1 MSLLRR
7 PRSGKELAYV
17 IQKHDASHLHFDFR
31 LEMGGTMKSWAVP
44 KGPSLDPS
52 VKRLAVE
59 VEDHPISYNDFEGR
73 IARGYGAGTV
83 MLWDRGGYEPLDAEG
98 EEADAWLLRAHRAGK
113 IDFVLHGERLRGGFR
128 LRRMSWA
135 KGGKPQWLLSK
146 IDDELAD
153 AAADPVAET
162 LTSVVSGRTM
172 EEIGGKK
179 RAARKS
185 GGGGVPKKM
194 ARKVTTALKKR
205 VSRAPKALEPMY
217 ATIGRAVPAGGGWSY
232 EPKYDGVRVLAVAEG
247 SSVRLVTRNGKE
259 KTAQFPEVVDALREL
274 SAASRGPF
282 VLDGEIV
289 ALERG
294 RPARFQLLQ
303 SRMHLKDASA
313 ISALRAKSPV
323 ALLAFD
329 ILRDGEWLVDRSWSE
344 RRAAL
349 ERRLEGAD
357 AKRLQASEVLR
368 GSGERALERARNR
381 GWEGV
386 IAKRESSLYRPGKRS
401 DEWLKL
407 KVEFRQELV
416 VGGWTEPQRTR
427 PFLGSLLVGYYE
439 GDDFVFAGGVG
450 TGFSRA
456 TLEELHGRLAKL
468 ERARPAFRDPP
479 STRTPAHWVL
489 PEVVV
494 EIRFVEWTADRK
506 LRSPVFVGVRDDKPA
521 REVGREAA
529 SVQGS

>member
-1 MSLLRR
+1 MGLLRR
-7 PRSGKELAYV
+7 RHAGELAYV

-59 VEDHPISYNDFEGR
+59 VDDHPMSYNDFEGV
-73 IARGYGAGTV
+73 IPGGYGAGTV
-83 MLWDRGGYEPLDAEG
+83 MLWDRGSYEPLEAEG
-98 EEADAWLLRAHRAGK
+98 EASDWLLRSHRAGK

-146 IDDELAD
+146 IDDEH
-153 AAADPVAET
+153 ADPATDPVQET
-162 LTSVVSGRTM
+162 TTSVTTGRTM

-179 RAARKS
+179 SRAPAKS
-185 GGGGVPKKM
+185 GGKKLATKT
-194 ARKVTTALKKR
+194 ARKKAA
-205 VSRAPKALEPMY
+205 RAPRVLEPMY
-217 ATIGRAVPAGGGWSY
+217 ASIGREIPDGAWSY
-232 EPKYDGVRVLAVAEG
+232 EPKYDGVRVLAVVEG
-247 SSVRLVTRNGKE
+247 KSVRLVTRNGKE
-259 KTAQFPEVVDALREL
+259 KTKQFPEVVDALREL
-274 SAASRGPF
+274 AARSPAPL

-289 ALERG
+289 ALVRG
-294 RPARFQLLQ
+294 KPARFQLLQ
-303 SRMHLKDASA
+303 SRMHLKDALGIERMREEA
-313 ISALRAKSPV
+313 PV
-323 ALLAFD
+323 SLLAFD
-329 ILRDGEWLVDRSWSE
+329 ILRDGDWLVDLPWSE

-357 AKRLQASEVLR
+357 GKRLLASEVLR
-368 GSGERALERARNR
+368 GSGEKALERARKR

-386 IAKRESSLYRPGKRS
+386 IAKRESSVYRPGKRTE
-401 DEWLKL
+401 EWLKL

-427 PFLGSLLVGYYE
+427 PHLGSLLVGYYE

-450 TGFSRA
+450 TGFTRA
-456 TLEELHGRLAKL
+456 TLKEMRDRLAPL
-468 ERARPAFRDPP
+468 ERAAPPFRDPP
-479 STRTPAHWVL
+479 STRTVAHWVR

-521 REVGREAA
+521 RQVTREAA
-529 SVQGS
+529 SVQEK